1 MAHPLATFIE
11 ETGETV
17 AAFARRVGVNDQTL
31 EEILADKARP
41 SPMIARRIIEAT
53 GGAISFDQLMTGR
66 EAVIA
71 DLSGRITIE
80 TSVDLTRLSEAIGA
94 GMAEAF
100 PHASISHAVFEIAAE
115 AVAHTYAALAR
126 VTTERGAGRLVQALR
141 PVLGEILKDHG
152 APRPH
157 PQDLD
162 AAALAVTERYHR
174 I

>member
-126 VTTERGAGRLVQALR
+126 VTTERAGRLVQALR
-141 PVLGEILKDHG
+141 PVLGEILKITG
-152 APRPH
+152 PRGRILRTLT
-157 PQDLD
+157 PQL
-162 AAALAVTERYHR
+162 LR
-174 I
+174 